1 MSVLQNRAHMKRIG
15 LIGGISWVSTVDYYR
30 YINLGIN
37 ARLGANNFAECM
49 IYSFNYQ
56 ELITKN
62 NSCDTEGT
70 FRLLLDAAMHLKN
83 SQVTA
88 LVLCANTMHMYAERL
103 EQVIGLPVI
112 HVATATAITIRHSG
126 LKKVGL
132 LGTKFTMERDFFKD
146 KLTARGIQAIIPDD
160 ADKDFVHQTIFEELG
175 KGLFLASTRQRY
187 IAIIEDLKS
196 RGAEGI
202 ILGCTEI
209 PLLIKQS
216 DVTIP
221 VFDTTL
227 IHSETA
233 VSFMLGESGSL

>member
-1 MSVLQNRAHMKRIG
+1 MKRIG

-37 ARLGANNFAECM
+37 ARLGANNFAECI

-56 ELITKN
+56 ELIAKN
-62 NSCDTEGT
+62 NAGDTEGT
-70 FRLLLDAAMHLKN
+70 YQLLLAAAMHLKN
-83 SQVTA
+83 GKATA

-103 EQVIGLPVI
+103 EQEVNLPVI
-112 HVATATAITIRHSG
+112 HIATATAITIKHAG

-146 KLTARGIQAIIPDD
+146 KLTARGIQTIIPEE
-160 ADKDFVHQTIFEELG
+160 ADRDFVHKTIFEELG
-175 KGLFLASTRQRY
+175 KGIVVEATKQRY
-187 IAIIEDLKS
+187 VAIIEELKS
-196 RGAEGI
+196 RGAEGV

-227 IHSETA
+227 IHSDTA